1 MNRRSLRRPD
11 VVCLCILAA
20 ILALSPIAGAQRT
33 DGPTAEQP
41 TLVADKISYLP
52 GETIVFSGSGWK
64 PGEGVTIVIKGESAG
79 IVATI
84 HGSADE
90 NGLLNISAIMPKL
103 SLGSANNGGKDTPIL
118 TATAIGSGSSVSTRF
133 TPGHA
138 PTDAERLISEEEFW
152 YHRLTYPTGHYS
164 PAWTRAAA
172 EQDKAIKRGVPA
184 GHKGL
189 VLNPALGL
197 KPMNMSGFTPL
208 GPMPEHMT
216 GCSGCYDY
224 GTTEGRVNAIV
235 TDPTTT
241 TNGSIVAYM
250 GSVGGGV
257 WKTTNC
263 CTGSTTWSVTTD
275 SPQLAT
281 TSIDTLA
288 IDPNNHLTIYAG
300 TGDLNYGSFS
310 MGSQGI
316 LQSMDGGNTWTTLGA
331 SVFGPEYTQPA
342 GNYPQ
347 YNAVGKVRVDP
358 NNSNNIAAGTKMGLY
373 LSYDQ
378 GQTWTNCPTNSF
390 TGQRQDITGLELT
403 NMGGG
408 VTRILA
414 AVGTRGFPT
423 YVQYD
428 LGNNGANG
436 IYTANMQ
443 AGGCPAFTSIASN
456 TNGFVFGTQVTG
468 SPYLTGALMNAGSG
482 IPCNYPLTGGTD
494 TYCGNGPTGGTTTN
508 GGTVNNLGRIDIG
521 VAPSNPNV
529 IYAQAQS
536 INWNNN
542 SNCGN
547 TNGCQIGAWAS
558 ADGGNTWSFMTGSA
572 GGSLLGCASS
582 GAGSSG
588 SADYPQNWYDQG
600 IVVDPNNQDRVFFD
614 TFEVWLASRTG
625 TAWYDLT
632 CGYNGTSVTNHVVH
646 VDQHALAFVNGSS
659 DYLLV
664 GNDGGVHATLNAST
678 AVLNTARPTWMNQD
692 GGINAIEFYSGDIS
706 GNFATS
712 ANPSAV
718 GGAQDNGPSSAMFS
732 GQPTGGVQWQMGLGG
747 DGFSGLIDPMGT
759 GSTQAQG
766 TITLTTGGSQAG
778 QQFQIGPQVFTFVA
792 SGTNTG
798 GNVVLSSSTTTEGN
812 NIVSAIASTIPTIV
826 TSARSGATVVVTAVT
841 GGSSGNS
848 IIFNNISATNF
859 SMNGSGFLG
868 GTTMGNNTGS
878 LRYWE
883 GNNSGGF
890 SRCILNCTQPGAT
903 WTSWSGSWTSDTQS
917 FVLPVSLF
925 HGGIAGGDDC
935 QPAGLT
941 TGCGHLLAGTTRVWE
956 TITGTAATKS
966 WYVTNNPITANL
978 TKGTLGNRSYINE
991 VKYSPKYQSVAIVA
1005 TNDGNVQ
1012 IGFNMGTGT
1021 QAQANWVNVTG
1032 GNAVLPNRPIMGI
1045 ALDPSAASAS
1055 TPIGYA
1061 AVGGF
1066 NNNSPSTPGHVF
1078 RIVCTMVSTPC
1089 DGFTWN
1095 DETGNLPDIP
1105 VDSIIV
1111 NPNYP
1116 SQVYAGSDFGLYY
1129 TDDITANPPVWYRF
1143 NNGLPNVM
1151 IWDMSVDRGSTTLAL
1166 WTRSRGAYVWPLPT
1180 GPENGPAGPAT
1191 MSTPAANSTL
1201 TGSSTSFTWYPSASA
1216 QAYWIDVGN
1225 TPGGNDYYQ
1234 SGSLPTTTLSQTV
1247 NGLPTDGST
1256 IYATLWTEINGQWQY
1271 NQYTYTA
1278 FNSGSSEAVITSPVN
1293 GSNLTGSSEVF
1304 TWTQGS
1310 GTQFWLTAGN
1320 SPGGNNY
1327 YSSGNLGNVLTTNV
1341 TGLPTDGSQVY
1352 VTLFSYVNG
1361 QWVYTQDTYTAYN
1374 NGSQLAQ
1381 ILTPTNNTEVDGASV
1396 TFTWTNPSNSD
1407 NYWLD
1412 IGSAPGGNDIYQSGN
1427 LGNVTTT
1434 TVNDMPNNGTEVYG
1448 TLWTLINGQ
1457 WYFNQYQ
1464 WQSGPML
1471 GHRPGQKN
1479 PPAVQK
1485 QLSKR

>member
-1341 TGLPTDGSQVY
+1341 TGLPTDGRQVY